1 MIMTQDGII
10 KDWRISE
17 GDIHVPHYQMAQD
30 MTIQVSMKKLILIE
44 KFQLKH

>member
-17 GDIHVPHYQMAQD
+17 GDIHVPHYLMAKD
-30 MTIQVSMKKLILIE
+30 MNIQVRMKE
-44 KFQLKH
+44 